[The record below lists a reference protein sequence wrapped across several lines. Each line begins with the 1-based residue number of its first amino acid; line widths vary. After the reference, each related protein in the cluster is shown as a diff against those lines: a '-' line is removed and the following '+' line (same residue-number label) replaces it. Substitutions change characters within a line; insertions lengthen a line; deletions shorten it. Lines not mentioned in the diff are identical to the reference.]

1 MAEIFKINDIEYE
14 CEFKL
19 TNSDGQEVEF
29 TKSAVR
35 GMSITD
41 NIFEPFESGT
51 ISIANPYD
59 FIENKYSLRGDGRDK
74 IKIMFKSKEGKKIKY
89 ENTFSITADS
99 NAGMPDNRL
108 ENFKTFNLVDAKILP
123 FLETIPYSKSYN
135 DKVGNIL
142 KSIFEELLGSDKIGE
157 WTSGDFELS
166 YTPPMNWRYI
176 DLIYY
181 LLRIFYEKSDDVYVK
196 AFLQWDH
203 AKEKFNFVSI
213 SKLFQDNNKKE
224 NLLDAFAIGDL
235 TSSFDPSNPNNPPA
249 ESETGI
255 YIGPSRNIGYS
266 VPSHDI
272 TNNFFVNRLVHG
284 YDAILGENKIKKI
297 DIEKLKTKW
306 KKKFVDVFT
315 CIGGS
320 PKPSM
325 VMNKTTSKKF
335 KHYRMPFKI
344 EDSVKIIE
352 AELISALIFYNLQIS
367 FNNLGDQF
375 RQSGKFID
383 IYKTKKERLKSDEKL
398 LGRWLVTEIKHVFFG
413 DLYRNEFSCTKTYVG
428 PTANIKDNVD

>member
-1 MAEIFKINDIEYE
+1 MAKIFKINDIEYE

-29 TKSAVR
+29 TKSAIR
-35 GMSITD
+35 GMTIVD

-59 FIENKYSLRGDGRDK
+59 FVEHNYSFRGDGRDK
-74 IKIMFKSKEGKKIKY
+74 FKIMFKSLDSKKIKY
-89 ENTFSITADS
+89 ENVFTITDDG
-99 NAGMPDNRL
+99 NAGTTDNRL
-108 ENFKTFNLVDAKILP
+108 QNIKTFKLVDAKILP
-123 FLETIPYSKSYN
+123 FLENIPYAKSYN

-142 KSIFEELLGSDKIGE
+142 KDIFTELLGGNKIGD
-157 WTSGDFELS
+157 WTPGDFILS

-176 DLIYY
+176 DLINY
-181 LLRIFYEKSDDVYVK
+181 LLKLFYQKSGDIHVK

-203 AKEKFNFVSI
+203 ENEKFNFISI
-213 SKLFQDNNKKE
+213 SDLFEKNNDKK
-224 NLLDAFAIGDL
+224 NLIDAFAIGDL
-235 TSSFDPSNPNNPPA
+235 TSEFDPSNPNNPSA
-249 ESETGI
+249 GAETGT

-284 YDAILGENKIKKI
+284 YDAILGEQIIKKI
-297 DIEKLKTKW
+297 DIEKLKNKW

-320 PKPSM
+320 PSPSI
-325 VMNKTTSKKF
+325 VLNNTSPKKF
-335 KHYRMPFKI
+335 KHYRLPFKI

-352 AELISALIFYNLQIS
+352 AELVSALIFYNLQVS
-367 FNNLGDQF
+367 FNNLGDHF

-383 IYKTKKERLKSDEKL
+383 IYKTKKEKLKSDEKL
-398 LGRWLVTEIKHVFFG
+398 LGRWLVTEIRHVFFG

-428 PTANIKDNVD
+428 TTSKVNNKVN

>member
-1 MAEIFKINDIEYE
+1 MAETFKINDIEYE

-35 GMSITD
+35 GMTLID

-59 FIENKYSLRGDGRDK
+59 FIENKYAFRGDGRDK

-89 ENTFSITADS
+89 ENVFSITGDS
-99 NAGMPDNRL
+99 NAGTPDNRL
-108 ENFKTFNLVDAKILP
+108 ENIKTFNLIDAKVLP
-123 FLETIPYSKSYN
+123 FLENIPYAKSYSG
-135 DKVGNIL
+135 KVGTIL
-142 KSIFEELLGSDKIGE
+142 KDIFSELLGDKFIGE
-157 WTSGDFELS
+157 WTTGDFELT
-166 YTPPMNWRYI
+166 YMPPINWRYI
-176 DLIYY
+176 DVVYY
-181 LLRIFYEKSDDVYVK
+181 LLRIFYEKSDNIHVK

-203 AKEKFNFVSI
+203 SEEKFNLVSI
-213 SKLFQDNNKKE
+213 SKLFQDNNKKS
-224 NLLDAFAIGDL
+224 NLMDAFAIGDS
-235 TSSFDPSNPNNPPA
+235 TSEFDPSNPNNPPA

-266 VPSHDI
+266 TPSHDI

-284 YDAILGENKIKKI
+284 YDPILGEHKIKKI
-297 DIEKLKTKW
+297 DIKKLKTKW
-306 KKKFVDVFT
+306 KKHFVDVFT
-315 CIGGS
+315 CIGGA
-320 PKPSM
+320 PKPSL
-325 VMNKTTSKKF
+325 VINDTVSKKF

-352 AELISALIFYNLQIS
+352 AELISALIFYNLQAT
-367 FNNLGDQF
+367 FNNIGEQF

-398 LGRWLVTEIKHVFFG
+398 LGRWLVTEVRHIFFG
-413 DLYRNEFSCTKTYVG
+413 DLYRNQMSCTKTYVG
-428 PTANIKDNVD
+428 PTAKIRDDVE